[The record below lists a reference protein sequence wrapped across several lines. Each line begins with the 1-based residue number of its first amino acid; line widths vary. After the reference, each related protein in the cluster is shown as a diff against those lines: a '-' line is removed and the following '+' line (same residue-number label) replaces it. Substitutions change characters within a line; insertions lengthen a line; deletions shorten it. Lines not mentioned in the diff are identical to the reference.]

1 MSRLSLL
8 EKKQNKEFS
17 LWEKGSLKGLF
28 FFCGQFLSLKHRFVK
43 WLVTVKK
50 VCICRTFVVAL
61 MVTLK
66 ILLV

>member
-28 FFCGQFLSLKHRFVK
+28 FLRTVLITETSLCEMACHCEES
-43 WLVTVKK
+43 LYLPDL
-50 VCICRTFVVAL
+50 CRGINGHT
-61 MVTLK
+61 
-66 ILLV
+66 